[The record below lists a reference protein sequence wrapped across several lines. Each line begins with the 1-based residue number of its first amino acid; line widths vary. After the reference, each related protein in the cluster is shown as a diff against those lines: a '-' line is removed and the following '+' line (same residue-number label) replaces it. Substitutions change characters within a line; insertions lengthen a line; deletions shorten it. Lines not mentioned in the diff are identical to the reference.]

1 MGLKIV
7 TKALASIRLAV
18 ALALLSFGSVALAQT
33 QANLESPTADSFQQ
47 SGVSLIRGWV
57 CQASKVEISID
68 GGPLQA
74 AAYGTERLD
83 TQAVCGDTN
92 NGFGLTINWG
102 NVGEGAHNL
111 RAFANGVE
119 FANINFVITTLGGS
133 FLEKLIGEYTLK
145 DFPTPGSSPTVAWSE
160 PHQNFLFTKKLTV
173 PAVSDAPSSPRAF
186 LESPEQGSSESGVS
200 LIRGWVCEASK
211 VEISIDGGA
220 RLATAYG
227 TTRTDTQATCGDAN
241 NGFGLTTNWNR
252 LNDGVHNLRAFA
264 DDVEFANVN
273 FAVATLGSEF
283 LTGLNNKQTL
293 AEFPSAGK
301 TTTVSWSEAHQN
313 FVVART
319 TATEPKIGIL
329 SAITDS
335 LNRFATTAV
344 GPESPDMVGVAA
356 TKNSDGAATKVNSLA
371 WTDATDKL
379 QADVVLTAD
388 GLPAAYKDSAGVE
401 ARFSN
406 FTTTTT
412 TVSFVDRSGNP
423 QGQPVT
429 VPINVGFL
437 QSLQTVASRIASN
450 AQSAAVGDDGHKQ
463 LGTADADGVQTQAAN
478 STLRFTPKAL
488 LINLQWYGGL
498 TTGEVLCAVQT
509 ASTQAGILS
518 QIATKGCQS
527 PVISGFLRRASTTR
541 QAQADTFTDLVD
553 PAAQQALRFG
563 ADVAES
569 ACATTATSA
578 DCLVPAAMIVWAREE
593 AGTPIPPNAT
603 QIPAPPGDMSASDGE
618 FTDRVR
624 ITWSASPGATS
635 YQVYRDGLFVGST
648 TATSFEDN
656 TNNRAAIAP
665 SAGLSVM
672 GDACCA
678 DSSTSGGISYTYAVT
693 ACNSFGCSKA
703 SSDTGFVT
711 VTVAVPS
718 VIGQTESEAT
728 STLTAAKLTL
738 GTVTTQPSTA
748 PAGTVISQAPAAGS
762 AIVPGATV
770 NLILSTGPTTVPDV
784 VGQLQSAAT
793 SAITAAKLAV
803 GAVTVQDNTNPA
815 GTVLSQLPA
824 SGSAVAPGTTVSLVV
839 SSGPI
844 AISYVG
850 ASDIC
855 YTATA
860 DFGAKGVC
868 RQCVSGAAS
877 ATLRNL
883 GALTINSPRFNARV
897 NFDALGNCT
906 VVELSL
912 AGSGTDVATVTNGSF
927 NYSFPISLG
936 GISAAVNMAIPT
948 SLKQMGIS
956 GGVGAAEATVNM
968 TGTLSDSEMA
978 ASGSV
983 SFAGQS
989 TYGPVTIDF
998 SEEMKLKLSTGAAV
1012 Q

>member
-1 MGLKIV
+1 MELKVV
-7 TKALASIRLAV
+7 TKTLRLVRLAV
-18 ALALLSFGSVALAQT
+18 GLALLSFGSVALAQT

-111 RAFANGVE
+111 RAVADGVE
-119 FANINFVITTLGGS
+119 FANVNFVITTLGGS

-173 PAVSDAPSSPRAF
+173 PAVSNAPSSPRAF
-186 LESPEQGSSESGVS
+186 LESPTQGSSESGVS

-283 LTGLNNKQTL
+283 LTGLSSKQTL

-319 TATEPKIGIL
+319 TATEPKVGIL
-329 SAITDS
+329 SSITDS

-356 TKNSDGAATKVNSLA
+356 TKDSAGAATKVNSLA

-379 QADVVLTAD
+379 QADVALTTD

-406 FTTTTT
+406 LTATTT
-412 TVSFVDRSGNP
+412 TVSFFDRTGAP
-423 QGQPVT
+423 QGEPVT

-437 QSLQTVASRIASN
+437 QSLQTVANRIASN
-450 AQSAAVGDDGHKQ
+450 AQSAAVVDDGYKQ
-463 LGTADADGVQTQAAN
+463 LGVADADNVQTQAAN

-498 TTGEVLCAVQT
+498 TTGEVLCAVQA
-509 ASTQAGILS
+509 ASAKAGILS

-527 PVISGFLRRASTTR
+527 PVISGFLTRASATR

-578 DCLVPAAMIVWAREE
+578 DCLVPVAMIIWEREK
-593 AGTPIPPNAT
+593 AGTPITPGAT
-603 QIPAPPGDMSASDGE
+603 QIPAPPGGMSASDGE

-624 ITWSASPGATS
+624 ITWIASPGATS
-635 YQVYRDGLFVGST
+635 YQVYRDGLFLGST

-656 TNNRAAIAP
+656 TVNRAIAP
-665 SAGLSVM
+665 AAGLSVM
-672 GDACCA
+672 AECCT
-678 DSSTSGGISYTYAVT
+678 DSSTSGGVSYTYSVV
-693 ACNSFGCSKA
+693 ACNSIGCSSA
-703 SSDTGFVT
+703 SVATGSVK

-728 STLTAAKLTL
+728 STLTAARLTL

-748 PAGTVISQAPAAGS
+748 PAGTVISQSPAAGS

-803 GAVTVQDNTNPA
+803 GTVTIQDNTSPA
-815 GTVLSQLPA
+815 GTVLSQLPP
-824 SGSAVAPGTTVSLVV
+824 SGTVVAPGTTVSLVV

-844 AISYVG
+844 AIVYVG
-850 ASDIC
+850 SSEIC
-855 YTATA
+855 YTVTA
-860 DFGAKGVC
+860 GFGVKGVC
-868 RQCVSGAAS
+868 SQCASGAAS

-883 GALTINSPRFNARV
+883 GVLTINAPRFNVAAA
-897 NFDALGNCT
+897 FDAQGNCT
-906 VVELSL
+906 VAELNL
-912 AGSGTDVATVTNGSF
+912 AGSGADTANVTNGSF
-927 NYSFPISLG
+927 NYAYNITFGS
-936 GISAAVNMAIPT
+936 ISAAINMAVQTPPEV
-948 SLKQMGIS
+948 MGIS
-956 GGVGAAEATVNM
+956 GGVGPAVATINM
-968 TGTLSDSEMA
+968 AGALSSSDVSA
-978 ASGSV
+978 YGSV
-983 SFAGQS
+983 SFAAQS
-989 TYGPVTIDF
+989 ENGPVTIGF
-998 SEEMKLKLSTGAAV
+998 SDEMKLQISSRAAV

>member
-1 MGLKIV
+1 M
-7 TKALASIRLAV
+7 
-18 ALALLSFGSVALAQT
+18 LSFGSVALAQT
-33 QANLESPTADSFQQ
+33 QASLESPTADSFQQ

-68 GGPLQA
+68 GGPLQT

-83 TQAVCGDTN
+83 TQAVCGDSN

-111 RAFANGVE
+111 RAVADGVE
-119 FANINFVITTLGGS
+119 FANVNFVITTLGGS

-186 LESPEQGSSESGVS
+186 LESPTQGSSESGVS

-283 LTGLNNKQTL
+283 LTGLSSKQTL

-329 SAITDS
+329 SSITDS

-356 TKNSDGAATKVNSLA
+356 TKDSAGAATKVNSLA

-379 QADVVLTAD
+379 QADVALTTD

-406 FTTTTT
+406 LTATTT
-412 TVSFVDRSGNP
+412 TVSFFDHTGAP
-423 QGQPVT
+423 QGEPVT

-437 QSLQTVASRIASN
+437 QSLQTVANRIASN
-450 AQSAAVGDDGHKQ
+450 AQSAAVVDDGHKQ
-463 LGTADADGVQTQAAN
+463 LGSAAGVQTQAAN

-498 TTGEVLCAVQT
+498 TTGEVLCAVQA
-509 ASTQAGILS
+509 ASAKAGILS

-527 PVISGFLRRASTTR
+527 PVISGFLTRASATR

-578 DCLVPAAMIVWAREE
+578 DCLVPVAMIIWEREKT
-593 AGTPIPPNAT
+593 GTPITPSAT
-603 QIPAPPGDMSASDGE
+603 QIPAPPGGMSASDGE

-624 ITWSASPGATS
+624 ITWIASPGATS
-635 YQVYRDGLFVGST
+635 YQVYRDGLFLGST

-656 TNNRAAIAP
+656 TINRAIAP
-665 SAGLSVM
+665 AARLSVM
-672 GDACCA
+672 SECCT
-678 DSSTSGGISYTYAVT
+678 DSSTSGGVSYTYSVV
-693 ACNSFGCSKA
+693 ACNSIGCSSA
-703 SSDTGFVT
+703 SVATGSVK

-728 STLTAAKLTL
+728 STLTAARLTL

-762 AIVPGATV
+762 AIVPGAAV

-793 SAITAAKLAV
+793 SAITAAKLTV
-803 GAVTVQDNTNPA
+803 GTVTVQDNTSPA
-815 GTVLSQLPA
+815 GTVLSQLPP
-824 SGSAVAPGTTVSLVV
+824 SGTVVAPGTTISLVV

-844 AISYVG
+844 AIVYVG
-850 ASDIC
+850 SSEIC
-855 YTATA
+855 YTVTA
-860 DFGAKGVC
+860 GFGANGVC
-868 RQCVSGAAS
+868 SQCASSAAS

-883 GALTINSPRFNARV
+883 GALTIDSPRFTVQAS
-897 NFDALGNCT
+897 FDAQGNCT
-906 VVELSL
+906 VGNLT
-912 AGSGTDVATVTNGSF
+912 GGTGTNPTTVSNRSF
-927 NYSFPISLG
+927 SYAYEVRVG
-936 GISAAVNMAIPT
+936 GIGAMVDMAEPV
-948 SLKQMGIS
+948 SLDRLDIS
-956 GGVGAAEATVNM
+956 GGVGPAQATVNM
-968 TGTLSDSEMA
+968 TGTLGDSDMT

-983 SFAGQS
+983 SFPGQ
-989 TYGPVTIDF
+989 TDFGPVTIGYKEDI
-998 SEEMKLKLSTGAAV
+998 KLQISSRAAA